1 MKPTV
6 TGLVLT
12 FQGERLLEKCLA
24 SLDFCDTVLVMDS
37 QSTDRTREI
46 AEAAGARVEV
56 RPWSG
61 PVDQF
66 RHALGLIDTD
76 WVVSLDQD
84 EYLSPEL
91 RASIT
96 GMLQDT
102 GKAAPATDPAKDPA
116 HDLAGYRVN
125 RRSFYFNRF
134 MKHSGWYPD
143 RLLRVF
149 RTGRMEVT
157 SSGAHYHFTPQGR
170 TARLNGDV
178 VHYPYRNFR
187 EHLDKINSYAQQA
200 ADEMRAQGKRGG
212 LTRALVHGKLRFW
225 KLYFLKLGFLD
236 GRAGFIN
243 ALAGFYYAFQKY
255 IRIEEKGDW
264 GE

>member
-1 MKPTV
+1 MKTTV

-12 FQGERLLEKCLA
+12 YQGERLLERCLA
-24 SLDFCDTVLVMDS
+24 SLDFCDKLIVVDS
-37 QSTDRTREI
+37 QSTDRTRQI

-56 RPWSG
+56 RPWPG

-66 RHALGLIDTD
+66 RFALGLVDTD

-84 EYLSPEL
+84 EHLSAEL
-91 RASIT
+91 RDSIVQALEAEEDEYED
-96 GMLQDT
+96 M
-102 GKAAPATDPAKDPA
+102 
-116 HDLAGYRVN
+116 AGYWVS

-149 RTGRMEVT
+149 RAGRMSVT
-157 SSGAHYHFTPQGR
+157 ASGAHYHFSPQGR
-170 TARLNGDV
+170 TERLKGDI
-178 VHYPYRNFR
+178 VHYPYRSFR

-200 ADEMRAQGKRGG
+200 ADEMRAKGKRGG
-212 LTRALVHGKLRFW
+212 LFKAVAHAKLRFL
-225 KLYFLKLGFLD
+225 KLYVLKLGLLD

-243 ALAGFYYAFQKY
+243 ALAGAYYAFQKY